1 MRQLKET
8 VAAMVKQSKFNEFIS
23 RIIPWRIWVQSAFLL
38 VWLDPAGLRL
48 HNICGPVFHCYAC
61 PLATFACPI
70 GVIAQF
76 GAVHLFPF
84 IAVGLL
90 VTLGALF
97 GSVICGWVCPFGLLQ
112 DLAAKVPV
120 KKFKLPKWS
129 GYFRYAVLIITVLA
143 VPYFFGEG
151 HWLFICRVCPAGALE
166 AAVPNMV
173 SQAVRGE
180 TVVFPSAVKFGI
192 LAVFLVAIF
201 ISIRPWCR
209 VLCPLGAIF
218 AFFNRFSIFSMQ
230 LDEYKC
236 TKCNRC
242 RTLCSYGIEPDITP
256 NSDRCIRC
264 LECTKCSPRALTAG
278 TVFSPTEAVSA
289 EGSEEES
296 SSTNV

>member
-1 MRQLKET
+1 MTDLRET
-8 VAAMVKQSKFNEFIS
+8 VAAMVRQSKLNTFIS
-23 RIIPWRIWVQSAFLL
+23 RIVPWRVWVQSAFLL

-84 IAVGLL
+84 MAVGLL
-90 VTLGALF
+90 ITLGALF

-129 GYFRYAVLIITVLA
+129 GHFRYVVLVVAVLA

-166 AAVPNMV
+166 KAVPDMI
-173 SQAVRGE
+173 SQTIRGQ
-180 TVVFPSAVKFGI
+180 TIVFPSVVKLGI
-192 LAVFLVAIF
+192 LGVFLVAIF
-201 ISIRPWCR
+201 ISIRRGVGCFVHWGQYLHFSTGSVFFRCSLTSTS
-209 VLCPLGAIF
+209 VQIATGAG
-218 AFFNRFSIFSMQ
+218 
-230 LDEYKC
+230 
-236 TKCNRC
+236 RC
-242 RTLCSYGIEPDITP
+242 AVTGLSLILHRTLTDVFAALNAQSAA
-256 NSDRCIRC
+256 
-264 LECTKCSPRALTAG
+264 PRH
-278 TVFSPTEAVSA
+278 
-289 EGSEEES
+289 
-296 SSTNV
+296 